1 MKIKDKSF
9 KVLINEEELQK
20 KIASI
25 AKQINKDYKGK
36 SPLFIGILNGSFMFV
51 ADMMK
56 HVKLESKVSFIK
68 LSSYSNM
75 SSSGSIKELIGI
87 NENVFKKDI
96 IILEDII
103 DTGLTMASVTEEF
116 KERGASSVEIATM
129 LLKPNSL
136 QVELDIK
143 YVGFEISDE
152 FVVGYGL
159 DYDGL
164 GRNTRDIYQ
173 LKPS

>member
-9 KVLINEEELQK
+9 KILIKEQDLQD
-20 KIASI
+20 KIAI
-25 AKQINKDYKGK
+25 MAKTINDDYKGK
-36 SPLFIGILNGSFMFV
+36 APLFIGVLNGSFMFV

-56 HVKLESKVSFIK
+56 HITLPSKVSFIK
-68 LSSYSNM
+68 LASYAKM
-75 SSSGSIKELIGI
+75 ESSGTVKELIGL
-87 NENVFKKDI
+87 NENIFKQDV

-103 DTGLTMASVTEEF
+103 DSGITMSTVIEEF
-116 KERGASSVEIATM
+116 KERGASSVAVATL
-129 LLKPNSL
+129 LLKPKSL
-136 QVELDIK
+136 KTKVDIK

-164 GRNTRDIYQ
+164 GRNSGAIYQ
-173 LKPS
+173 LK